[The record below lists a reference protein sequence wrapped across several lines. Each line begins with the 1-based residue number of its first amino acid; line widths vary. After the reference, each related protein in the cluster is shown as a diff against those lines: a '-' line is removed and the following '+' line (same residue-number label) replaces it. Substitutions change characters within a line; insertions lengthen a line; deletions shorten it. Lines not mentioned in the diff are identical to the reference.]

1 MTPAESYR
9 KLAAEL
15 RTKAVHE
22 TNGQLAAEWNYL
34 ARCYTRLAEQA
45 DQNLDTNVWAEFP
58 GPSPEGT

>member
-15 RTKAVHE
+15 RTKAARE
-22 TNGQLAAEWNYL
+22 TNGKLAAEWNYL

-45 DQNLDTNVWAEFP
+45 DQNLDTNVWAEFS